1 MIRIPAPGRM
11 ELRLGDGAAN
21 PYLLPAALLAAGLDG
36 IATEASPGRRLDI
49 DMYAEPHRARG
60 ARKLPLNLLD
70 ALRALES
77 DRKLA
82 AATGTELVAAFLKLK
97 HLEWNDYAR
106 HLTVWERDTTLD
118 C

>member
-21 PYLLPAALLAAGLDG
+21 PYLLPAAVLAAGLHG

-70 ALRALES
+70 ALRALEA
-77 DRKLA
+77 DRNLVE
-82 AATGTELVAAFLKLK
+82 ATGKEPVAAFLKLK
-97 HLEWNDYAR
+97 HAEWNEYAR
-106 HLTVWERDTTLD
+106 HLTDWERDTTLD